1 MKSISCT
8 KIKNCQEKFFGTKL
22 VSKALIQKNAIIFMK
37 HELTSSFLT
46 GTTPG
51 AGEVS

>member
-1 MKSISCT
+1 MKSTSCT
-8 KIKNCQEKFFGTKL
+8 KIKNCQGKFFGTKL
-22 VSKALIQKNAIIFMK
+22 ASKTFIQKNAIIFMK